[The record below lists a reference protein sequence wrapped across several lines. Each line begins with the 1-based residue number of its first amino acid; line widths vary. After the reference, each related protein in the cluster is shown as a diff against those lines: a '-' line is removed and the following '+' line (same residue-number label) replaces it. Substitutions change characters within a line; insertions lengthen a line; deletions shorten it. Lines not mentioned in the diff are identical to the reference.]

1 MAGTSALTSELEAA
15 MQTEFA
21 YEAANLPTAF
31 NSFHRLAYC
40 IASPGTSTGIEERL
54 IALEGRATALEG
66 RATALEGRATVLET
80 QVADL
85 EVRVARLESIIG
97 Y

>member
-66 RATALEGRATVLET
+66 RATVLET